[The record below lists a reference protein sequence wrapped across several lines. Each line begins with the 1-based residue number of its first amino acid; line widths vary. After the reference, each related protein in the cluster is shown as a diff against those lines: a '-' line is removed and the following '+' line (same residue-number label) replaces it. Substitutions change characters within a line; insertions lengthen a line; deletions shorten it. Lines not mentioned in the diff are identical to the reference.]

1 MSDWP
6 RRRGLGARLLAAQGL
21 VILAGSATLLT
32 LALTLA
38 PGLFRDH
45 LRQAAGPV
53 PPELAGHINEAFAR
67 AVLLAL
73 LVAMAAAALTAFAVS
88 LLVARRLVRP
98 VAAMA
103 AAATRIA
110 AGRYDVRVSASGLG
124 AEFEALGRSFDEMAA
139 ALAATER
146 VRADLLRDV
155 AHELRTPLATIRA
168 YVEGLADGVVTPD
181 ALTAATLESELD
193 RMQRLVGDLDTVS
206 RAEERQLDLHLRPVV
221 PADLV
226 TAAVEAARPSF
237 TSKGV
242 GLAARVEPGT
252 PPVLADADRLHEV
265 LANLLDNALRHTPAG
280 GQVTVAAQSREGEV
294 ELVVRDNGEGIP
306 SDQLPRVFERFY
318 RVDAGRSR
326 TRGGSGI
333 GLTIA
338 RALVEAHGGRIRAE
352 SAGPD
357 TGAAFAVTLPA
368 VTAGRGAALQR

>member
-1 MSDWP
+1 MNDWP

-103 AAATRIA
+103 AAAPRIA

-181 ALTAATLESELD
+181 ALTAATLEAELD

-280 GQVTVAAQSREGEV
+280 GQVTVAAQSRGGEV

-326 TRGGSGI
+326 TRGCSGI

-338 RALVEAHGGRIRAE
+338 RALVEAHGGRIRAD
-352 SAGPD
+352 SAGPG
-357 TGAAFAVTLPA
+357 TGAALTVTLPA

>member
-181 ALTAATLESELD
+181 ALTAATLEAELD

-252 PPVLADADRLHEV
+252 PP
-265 LANLLDNALRHTPAG
+265 G
-280 GQVTVAAQSREGEV
+280 
-294 ELVVRDNGEGIP
+294 
-306 SDQLPRVFERFY
+306 
-318 RVDAGRSR
+318 AGRR
-326 TRGGSGI
+326 
-333 GLTIA
+333 
-338 RALVEAHGGRIRAE
+338 
-352 SAGPD
+352 
-357 TGAAFAVTLPA
+357 
-368 VTAGRGAALQR
+368 

>member
-110 AGRYDVRVSASGLG
+110 AGRNDVRVSASGLG

-181 ALTAATLESELD
+181 ALTAATLEAELD

-352 SAGPD
+352 SAGPG